1 MAKATP
7 QAYRVV
13 GSPLSYN
20 GKTAQPDDVLN
31 DIPGQ
36 SIAWLLE
43 GGHIVA
49 TSDAVTGCSPR
60 KFKTPTNMVNR
71 QIASPQPAPEPV
83 QPAPEPEPQPE
94 PEPVAEEES
103 APTETEPTEGVEA

>member
-1 MAKATP
+1 MAKATT

-36 SIAWLLE
+36 SISWLLE

-49 TSDAVTGCSPR
+49 TTDGVTGCSPR
-60 KFKTPTNMVNR
+60 KFKAPTGKTIER
-71 QIASPQPAPEPV
+71 STAAPAYL
-83 QPAPEPEPQPE
+83 APEPQPE
-94 PEPVAEEES
+94 PEQAPEVES
-103 APTETEPTEGVEA
+103 APSEPEPEQAPEPVEGEEV